1 MDWFPDECVH
11 QIGKSKEMF
20 AVVLKVTYIKIRLFT
35 FKIN

>member
-20 AVVLKVTYIKIRLFT
+20 AVVLVTYIKIRLFT